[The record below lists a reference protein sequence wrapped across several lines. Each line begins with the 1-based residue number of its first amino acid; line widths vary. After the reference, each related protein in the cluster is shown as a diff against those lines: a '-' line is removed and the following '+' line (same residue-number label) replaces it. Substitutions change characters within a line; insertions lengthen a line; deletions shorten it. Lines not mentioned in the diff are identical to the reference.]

1 MPLIASR
8 ATSDLNA
15 ELNFRLIFFIGH
27 KIKNLIFLSSFFRP
41 PQKHHAFICL
51 AFRETRL
58 IILTIPKE
66 IH

>member
-1 MPLIASR
+1 ISEMVLMPLIASR

-41 PQKHHAFICL
+41 PHNNTL
-51 AFRETRL
+51 MVDYFRNQ
-58 IILTIPKE
+58 
-66 IH
+66 